1 MVPPRG
7 SGGKPGEAAEN
18 EITELLSAFDGP
30 LFTAIE
36 TDSGTQ
42 LGRRLKT
49 VARATPL
56 GIWLESE
63 PFDVTTAE
71 PITLRIYHDEAGGS
85 PVYSVHREDG
95 VQEGTCLS
103 LEWSLVGK

>member
-1 MVPPRG
+1 MRPPQA
-7 SGGKPGEAAEN
+7 SGNKPGEAAEN
-18 EITELLSAFDGP
+18 EVAELLSTFDGP

-36 TDSGTQ
+36 TESGVQ

-56 GIWLESE
+56 GIWIESE
-63 PFDVTTAE
+63 PFEITAAE
-71 PITLRIYHDEAGGS
+71 PIILRIYHKETGGS

-95 VQEGTCLS
+95 IEEGTCLS
-103 LEWSLVGK
+103 MEWSLVRK